1 SRRLARRGEALT
13 FVIEVDGELAGQ
25 LSVSPILLGSLRG
38 AAIGYWVSRHVA
50 GRGVAPT
57 AVALAGDYCFTELGL
72 HRLEI
77 NIRPENAASLRVV
90 EKLGFRDEG
99 LRRRYL
105 HIDGDWRDHR
115 TFALVAEEVPGGL
128 LERWRRTRARRAG
141 DGADGAP
148 PPGCFRVVDV
158 QGWVLVG
165 LAVILFGY
173 LVPHLVQTRHQLGQ
187 SRVEDR
193 FSGTLRIVATGAT
206 VRRSAPGEHH
216 GTAGSRP

>member
-1 SRRLARRGEALT
+1 MVLLEEAGVRLRPLRYRDRAAWQELRARNADWLRPWEATSPVPQAPASFRHYVAESRRLARRGEALT

-128 LERWRRTRARRAG
+128 LERWRRTRARHAG
-141 DGADGAP
+141 DGPDGAP
-148 PPGCFRVVDV
+148 PPG
-158 QGWVLVG
+158 
-165 LAVILFGY
+165 
-173 LVPHLVQTRHQLGQ
+173 
-187 SRVEDR
+187 
-193 FSGTLRIVATGAT
+193 
-206 VRRSAPGEHH
+206 
-216 GTAGSRP
+216 